1 MPTLNKSKQEALV
14 DDKQKQYFEISK
26 RKAKE
31 NPDAKT
37 YLDLA
42 VGYALFENNIE
53 KSINNY
59 FKTVELQIIPGGK
72 LEEIKKLIKNK
83 RNLGAI
89 VELTKLLDMS
99 KHDFNSIMNLAKAY
113 YKLKHYKKSLAIL
126 KRLHS
131 ITPHDPTI
139 LEIMGICY
147 ANANLINDA
156 IMVFNMAIK
165 IAPNNPNFYFNLG
178 ALYEKTRQYRN
189 AMVFFNKAI
198 ALGHPQAEVLKQR
211 IKILNDIAGTADPN
225 FTVNI
230 GENEDKEN
238 EDKNSGDE
246 Q

>member
-1 MPTLNKSKQEALV
+1 MPTLNESNQESFV

-26 RKAKE
+26 KKAKE

-42 VGYALFENNIE
+42 VGYVLFENNIE

-59 FKTVELQIIPGGK
+59 FKTVELQIIPEEK
-72 LEEIKKLIKNK
+72 LEEIKQLIKNK

-89 VELTKLLDMS
+89 VELTKLLDLS

-113 YKLKHYKKSLAIL
+113 YKLKYYKKSLAIL

-131 ITPHDPTI
+131 VAPHDPTI
-139 LEIMGICY
+139 LELMGICY

-156 IMVFNMAIK
+156 IAVFKMTTK
-165 IAPNNPNFYFNLG
+165 IAPKNPNYYFNLG

-189 AMVFFNKAI
+189 AMDAFNKAI
-198 ALGHPQAEVLKQR
+198 VLGHPQAEALKQR

-225 FTVNI
+225 FTVKF
-230 GENEDKEN
+230 GESEDKEN
-238 EDKNSGDE
+238 EDKRSGDE